1 VKKLSFLTL
10 GLALILSGAAFAT
23 WSSSTGDQYISL
35 EGGNSAIYAPA
46 LAAGPQGQLYCAFV
60 QRISVSVLEVFFT
73 ASTDGGHTW
82 TGSSG
87 DLQISPFDNVTVYNG
102 GISGDRRLDIGVDSQ
117 NRIFVVWPEKYTQA
131 DFDTSVEIMLVYSTD
146 GGSTWV
152 HGDLTY
158 PISDTNTSATA
169 NRPVI
174 AVDNNDYLHVCWSQ
188 TNTLT
193 NKADVFYTR
202 STDHGLTWAPER
214 AISYPDSSAF
224 QAHIAVG
231 PDNKIHVVWKEKN
244 DASYN
249 INYGVSTDGGL
260 TFSSETAD
268 RPVSASFG
276 STSYGNPRIDISS
289 SGAIQGVFNVVD
301 TVYSLSSTDGG
312 ANWNTR
318 KIWEGTGYDFYHCD
332 VAALSGNYVV
342 AIIDEE
348 YPGLPNTRGLFALYS
363 SNGGATWTTALDPVT
378 FNDGG
383 TYDRS
388 YIPDIAVTAGDTLH
402 VTYFTNYPSSSN
414 SYQEMAYSRNDNFVL
429 GLTGSLTGH
438 VYEEDG
444 TTVISGVHVDVY
456 DSLSLIASCTSS
468 ALGYYSFFLPPATYS
483 AHFSKYA
490 YHDTSVGNLVVTQGN
505 TTTLDMNMRL
515 VAPGTIGGIVYEQS
529 GITPQE
535 GVIVTAYDSL
545 AVLRGT
551 DTTDFDGNYS
561 LTLQPSRY
569 SLSFTKI
576 FFRDTTVANVNL
588 VENGTVA
595 LNVNLTWNI
604 PSDDIAATS
613 LNVPAEYMIIGES
626 YNPII
631 TVANV
636 GYLAQTFDLNLK
648 IYYSGTTLVYDQTL
662 TGINLPLLD
671 SAQQTFTT
679 AFAPANAGIYTYQAA
694 ISNTGDI
701 NPLNDTFRV
710 DITAYQH
717 QGQGGPDD
725 FGYRYKDNTVPGGPT
740 YNWIDISSTGTQLE
754 PTLHYFMAGIP
765 IGFTFT
771 FYGTDYDSAYV
782 NSHGNLHIGVRDV
795 WLRDNDC
802 PLPDLSTPNAP
813 MAPIFWDWMKV
824 QYEIGQGVWWQYF
837 DMPSNDYTVIQ
848 WKVSRDD
855 TNNLMDSLEYEV
867 ILYEDGSLV
876 YQYKHVS
883 GLPNGRGEDA
893 TVGLEYDV
901 LPSGI
906 TYLCN
911 NDNPA
916 NRLTDGLAIKWYIE
930 SGAPCEYMIGDINSD
945 NQRLGG
951 DVTFGVRYFKGLGTP
966 PPDSCY
972 MDSTGTYLYV
982 AGDVNGNC
990 EFRGSDITRLVA
1002 FFKGSAN
1009 LSYCHFFP
1017 TELPPLRIR

>member
-202 STDHGLTWAPER
+202 SSDHGLTWAPER

-802 PLPDLSTPNAP
+802 PLR
-813 MAPIFWDWMKV
+813 IFLRQTRRW
-824 QYEIGQGVWWQYF
+824 
-837 DMPSNDYTVIQ
+837 P
-848 WKVSRDD
+848 
-855 TNNLMDSLEYEV
+855 
-867 ILYEDGSLV
+867 LY
-876 YQYKHVS
+876 
-883 GLPNGRGEDA
+883 
-893 TVGLEYDV
+893 
-901 LPSGI
+901 SGI
-906 TYLCN
+906 
-911 NDNPA
+911 
-916 NRLTDGLAIKWYIE
+916 G
-930 SGAPCEYMIGDINSD
+930 
-945 NQRLGG
+945 
-951 DVTFGVRYFKGLGTP
+951 
-966 PPDSCY
+966 
-972 MDSTGTYLYV
+972 
-982 AGDVNGNC
+982 
-990 EFRGSDITRLVA
+990 
-1002 FFKGSAN
+1002 
-1009 LSYCHFFP
+1009 
-1017 TELPPLRIR
+1017 